1 MSQKSPSAI
10 VEISKVTS
18 LFEFD
23 GVYELGFSASM
34 LDTYSQAEL
43 ISSMSKIVKDVQPD
57 WVFCPY
63 RNDAHS
69 DHQIAFD
76 ATLAVTKS
84 FRYPFIKRVMCY
96 ETISETNFALKPEDP
111 GFKPQVFIDISGVLK
126 KKLDILKIYSSEL
139 GDFPFPRSL
148 KAVEALAIL
157 RGSQA
162 NQEASEAFM
171 LLKEIFMTI
180 IIAEAGV
187 NHNGDEN
194 LAYALVDAQK
204 AGADIVKFQTFK
216 AEKLAS
222 KFADK
227 ADYQIEKTGGAES
240 QLSMLQKLELSYDAF
255 IRLSDYCKQKDIT
268 FMSTAFE
275 EESLNFLVEKL
286 DVKTL
291 KYRRAKLPMLLYF

>member
-1 MSQKSPSAI
+1 MKKVLVVAPHADDESLGCGGTLLRLKQQGAQIYWLLLTTPTVESGFSESKIAERR

-111 GFKPQVFIDISGVLK
+111 GFKPQVFIDISDFLT
-126 KKLDILKIYSSEL
+126 KKLDILKIYSSEM

-148 KAVEALAIL
+148 KAVEALATL

-171 LLKEIFMTI
+171 LLKEI
-180 IIAEAGV
+180 
-187 NHNGDEN
+187 
-194 LAYALVDAQK
+194 L
-204 AGADIVKFQTFK
+204 
-216 AEKLAS
+216 
-222 KFADK
+222 
-227 ADYQIEKTGGAES
+227 
-240 QLSMLQKLELSYDAF
+240 
-255 IRLSDYCKQKDIT
+255 
-268 FMSTAFE
+268 
-275 EESLNFLVEKL
+275 
-286 DVKTL
+286 
-291 KYRRAKLPMLLYF
+291 